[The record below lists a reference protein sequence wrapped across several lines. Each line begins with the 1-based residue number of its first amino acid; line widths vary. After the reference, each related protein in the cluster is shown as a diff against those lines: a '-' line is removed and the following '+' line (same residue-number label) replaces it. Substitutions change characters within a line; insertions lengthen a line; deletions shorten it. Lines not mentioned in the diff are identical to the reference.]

1 MSVTSVLDKLND
13 LAIQTEIADLSELAN
28 GLLEKAPKA
37 RGKNIKDVAAVGH
50 RRYPHLVPMYRQVHR
65 KIPRPKTFKAIRW
78 VNPKRMFPGAGLT
91 KAEMMKK
98 SNAELEKL
106 VVDINTYREEAF
118 VIHSRYNQ
126 MIDLIERGQSPYFI
140 PYANITEPSWL
151 KLEGHMGRAKR
162 LKAGT
167 VAWERTLDVQANDIR
182 SILLMKDREGGPKK
196 FDDIGGLW
204 EGPDGEPRAP
214 MFMDVKKPGQ
224 AMRKTR
230 TVDGKRLNV
239 DVKAF
244 PRRFIA
250 IRPEDI
256 GEDER
261 VGMPAEGNWIDP
273 DMVQNPKHREIL
285 EAQGAMG
292 MHLLRIPKVP
302 WMMTGPEQKELQ
314 QNGQLLTVPPGREK
328 NPVAIFF
335 DRVPAEFVADR
346 PFAKKPPGAEPPIAE
361 LMGNIEPPGSS
372 EERQQRGEQYL
383 RDRAKEAGRR
393 AEERRKV
400 RREQLKAKEQEARE
414 KMASRNGLPDTAT
427 QGLLQQMNLSRDADL
442 AAWNAVD
449 NIFGGDQSPLDSNK
463 RGKPPETV
471 GYTNGKPLGQIK
483 PRSREQG
490 GGVRARMNLT
500 VQMDGKA
507 WVYKPVLE
515 DSRGEVFAFMMDRA
529 LGLNIVPSIHVGQL
543 GMKETVAA
551 FKQQWGEGATMHND
565 PFEQA
570 QQGGGHFMEL
580 CSNCVRPGDDKRA
593 AGILKGMMG
602 SKEGR
607 NEFNK
612 LVMLD
617 FVTGNYDRHRFNW
630 LVTPEGKMVAIDN
643 AYTGWSKPYN
653 TTITRTAGQSGGFSG
668 VPQADWS
675 DVKNEDGSAITRAQV
690 QDEAGEFFDEHFD
703 IDKLQQAAKTTKTAF
718 RNTFSPQEVA
728 TLRQNFI
735 NTAVSSMQTG
745 LNNMRAR

>member
-37 RGKNIKDVAAVGH
+37 RGKDIKDVATVGH

-91 KAEMMKK
+91 KAEMMKM
-98 SNAELEKL
+98 SNSELEKI
-106 VVDINTYREEAF
+106 VVDINTYREEAY

-167 VAWERTLDVQANDIR
+167 VAWEHSLDVQANDIR

-196 FDDIGGLW
+196 FDNIGGLW

-256 GEDER
+256 VSDER
-261 VGMPAEGNWIDP
+261 VGMPAEGIGIAPN
-273 DMVQNPKHREIL
+273 MVQNPKHREIL

-335 DRVPAEFVADR
+335 DKVPAEFVADR
-346 PFAKKPPGAEPPIAE
+346 PFAKKPPGAEPDR
-361 LMGNIEPPGSS
+361 EPPARERALHSQSIANRQRAGRGADR
-372 EERQQRGEQYL
+372 EERKR
-383 RDRAKEAGRR
+383 REAER
-393 AEERRKV
+393 AEERKR
-400 RREQLKAKEQEARE
+400 QLAEQERLARE

-442 AAWNAVD
+442 ATWNAVD

-483 PRSREQG
+483 PRPRSEG

-515 DSRGEVFAFMMDRA
+515 DSRGEMFAFMMDRA
-529 LGLNIVPSIHVGQL
+529 LDLNIVPSIHVGQL

-551 FKQQWGEGATMHND
+551 FEQQWGAGKQMYNE
-565 PFEQA
+565 PFEHA
-570 QQGGGHFMEL
+570 QKGGGHFMEL
-580 CSNCVRPGDDKRA
+580 CSNCVRPGDDRRA

-602 SKEGR
+602 TKEGR

-617 FVTGNYDRHRFNW
+617 FITGNYDRHRYNW

-643 AYTGWSKPYN
+643 AYSGWSKPYN

-668 VPQADWS
+668 VPKADWS

-728 TLRQNFI
+728 TLRQSFI

-745 LNNMRAR
+745 LNNMRAK